1 MPAGTFQLT
10 IKHYLACCYSK
21 IAGQLDSILAPLSA
35 DLTRASPVST
45 ALSITPADSTPM
57 SDPKNQHP
65 TLSDLDSQHDEL
77 LRQVDDLNERV
88 LKALADCQPPPR
100 PVESGQQG

>member
-1 MPAGTFQLT
+1 
-10 IKHYLACCYSK
+10 
-21 IAGQLDSILAPLSA
+21 
-35 DLTRASPVST
+35 
-45 ALSITPADSTPM
+45 M